1 MALQNRV
8 ITCYFRSDSA
18 RLRLTDQFLLK
29 FQLILEP
36 FLPLI
41 CTRTTCTIRFK
52 RFVPDLTKSIST
64 TTLTLNMPHND
75 KKKKIRVSVTLAF
88 SNHTTHIRLPKNKE
102 VDIYEAVAKK
112 LMKKGKWGIY
122 SVLDIEELGMMNRST
137 DDNFYRC
144 PQRVIVTKGDKFQV
158 ISRNVEKKGH
168 GLSYTKKTVHQHHD
182 HHHKKHHRST
192 SGSNTFV
199 TPVYVDS
206 FNINTDCTTAG
217 STCDCGSNNGN

>member
-1 MALQNRV
+1 
-8 ITCYFRSDSA
+8 
-18 RLRLTDQFLLK
+18 
-29 FQLILEP
+29 
-36 FLPLI
+36 
-41 CTRTTCTIRFK
+41 
-52 RFVPDLTKSIST
+52 
-64 TTLTLNMPHND
+64 MPHND